1 METEADVGDIDEAL
15 EGFWRR
21 AVFRAKLNHVPSY
34 FGPTPLEVVRP
45 PAWAFG
51 TTADEADG
59 FLRDVLSGRTTAIA
73 GSLRDY
79 RADDGVVPEIGELGI
94 VVDGRR
100 HPGRAG
106 RGDRGADGAVRRGR
120 RGDHRRARAP
130 GSPPTRPWS
139 CSGSGCSTPRE
150 PARPGPPGT
159 TRVTDMDAQPRT
171 TYLLIDGE
179 NLDATLGGS
188 ILGRRPQPE
197 ERPRWN
203 RVLDHVEEAWG
214 QPVRG
219 LFFLAVAGDLPAPFV
234 QAVMAIGYRPIPLQ
248 GDGKVVDI
256 AIQRTLDAIRDRD
269 ADVVL
274 GSHDGDFLPQLTALA
289 DGRRRIGLIGF
300 QEFVNAGFREVPH
313 LEMMDLEH
321 DVGAF
326 NTRLPRVRVI
336 PIDEFD
342 PLEFL

>member
-1 METEADVGDIDEAL
+1 
-15 EGFWRR
+15 
-21 AVFRAKLNHVPSY
+21 
-34 FGPTPLEVVRP
+34 
-45 PAWAFG
+45 
-51 TTADEADG
+51 
-59 FLRDVLSGRTTAIA
+59 
-73 GSLRDY
+73 
-79 RADDGVVPEIGELGI
+79 
-94 VVDGRR
+94 
-100 HPGRAG
+100 
-106 RGDRGADGAVRRGR
+106 
-120 RGDHRRARAP
+120 
-130 GSPPTRPWS
+130 
-139 CSGSGCSTPRE
+139 
-150 PARPGPPGT
+150 
-159 TRVTDMDAQPRT
+159 MDAQTRT

-188 ILGRRPQPE
+188 ILGRRPMPE

-203 RVLDHVEEAWG
+203 RVLDHVEEHWG

-219 LFFLAVAGDLPAPFV
+219 LFFLAVAGELPAPFV
-234 QAVMAIGYRPIPLQ
+234 QAIMAIGYRPIPLQ
-248 GDGKVVDI
+248 GEGKVVDI
-256 AIQRTLDAIRDRD
+256 AIQRTLEAVRDRD

-313 LEMMDLEH
+313 LELMDLEY

-326 NTRLPRVRVI
+326 NARLPRVRVI

>member
-1 METEADVGDIDEAL
+1 
-15 EGFWRR
+15 
-21 AVFRAKLNHVPSY
+21 
-34 FGPTPLEVVRP
+34 
-45 PAWAFG
+45 
-51 TTADEADG
+51 
-59 FLRDVLSGRTTAIA
+59 
-73 GSLRDY
+73 
-79 RADDGVVPEIGELGI
+79 
-94 VVDGRR
+94 
-100 HPGRAG
+100 
-106 RGDRGADGAVRRGR
+106 
-120 RGDHRRARAP
+120 
-130 GSPPTRPWS
+130 
-139 CSGSGCSTPRE
+139 
-150 PARPGPPGT
+150 
-159 TRVTDMDAQPRT
+159 MDAQPRT

-203 RVLDHVEEAWG
+203 RVLDHVGEAWG

-219 LFFLAVAGDLPAPFV
+219 LFFLAVAGELPAPFV
-234 QAVMAIGYRPIPLQ
+234 QAIMAIGYRPIPLQ

-256 AIQRTLDAIRDRD
+256 AIQRTLDAIRERD

-313 LEMMDLEH
+313 LELMDLEH